1 MQTEFLDKFNRDLDK
16 INLRSIKT
24 SVEKIILKVESAETL
39 SQIPNVKKLSGYKSA
54 YRIRLGDYRIGVFVE
69 ENVVIFASIVHR
81 KEIYN
86 VFP

>member
-1 MQTEFLDKFNRDLDK
+1 MRAEFLDKFNRDLDK
-16 INLRSIKT
+16 INLKNVKISI
-24 SVEKIILKVESAETL
+24 EKIILRVESAETL

-54 YRIRLGDYRIGVFVE
+54 YRIRLGDYRIGVFIE
-69 ENVVIFASIVHR
+69 GNVVIFARIVHR